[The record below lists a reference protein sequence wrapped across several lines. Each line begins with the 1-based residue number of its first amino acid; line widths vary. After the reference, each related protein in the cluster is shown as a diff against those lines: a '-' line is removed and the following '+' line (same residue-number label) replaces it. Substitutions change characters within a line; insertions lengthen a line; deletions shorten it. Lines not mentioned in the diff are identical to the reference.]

1 MIAKLTGVIDS
12 VAQNSVIVDVNGVGY
27 LVHASSRTLA
37 KIGSVRGTAVS
48 LLIETIVR
56 EDQFT
61 LYGFADSVEKE
72 WFQILYTVQG
82 VGAKVAQA
90 ILSAVNPDQLAVVIA
105 AQDKSVLQQ
114 ADGVGGKLAARI
126 VTELKEKAGKMALG
140 QAAQQKVQD
149 ARSQTGGKTGKGSA
163 ALVDVPRSVGND
175 AVSAL
180 INLGYGR
187 AEAFGA
193 VANVV
198 RLMGEDLPLGD
209 LIRESLKELSA

>member
-12 VAQNSVIVDVNGVGY
+12 VGQNQVIVDVNGVGY
-27 LVHASSRTLA
+27 LVFASSRTLA
-37 KIGSVRGTAVS
+37 RIGSARGTNVS

-56 EDQFT
+56 EDQFA
-61 LYGFADSVEKE
+61 LYGFADAVEKE

-90 ILSAVNPDQLAVVIA
+90 ILSTVDPEQLAVVIA

-149 ARSQTGGKTGKGSA
+149 ARSSTGKGGKA
-163 ALVDVPRSVGND
+163 APLVDIPKSAGND

-198 RLMGEDLPLGD
+198 RLMGEDLPLPD

>member
-12 VAQNSVIVDVNGVGY
+12 VGLNYVIIDVNGVGY
-27 LVHASSRTLA
+27 LVYASSRTLSR
-37 KIGSVRGTAVS
+37 IGSVRGTPVS

-56 EDQFT
+56 EDQIT
-61 LYGFADSVEKE
+61 LYGFADAAEKD
-72 WFQILYTVQG
+72 WFQILCTVQG
-82 VGAKVAQA
+82 VGAKVAQG
-90 ILSAVNPDQLAVVIA
+90 ILGSVQVEQLPLVIA
-105 AQDKSVLQQ
+105 SQDKAALRR
-114 ADGVGGKLAARI
+114 ADGVGDKLALRI

-140 QAAQQKVQD
+140 TAAQQK
-149 ARSQTGGKTGKGSA
+149 AGKAQAGAGAKASA
-163 ALVDVPRSVGND
+163 AVVEVPQTVSND

-193 VANVV
+193 VANVI
-198 RLMGEDLPLGD
+198 RDKGEAIALGD

>member
-12 VAQNSVIVDVNGVGY
+12 MGTNNVIVDVNGVGY
-27 LVHASSRTLA
+27 IVYASAKTLA
-37 KIGSVRGTAVS
+37 KIGSAKGTPVS

-56 EDQFT
+56 EDSFT
-61 LYGFADSVEKE
+61 LYGFADAAEKE
-72 WFQILYTVQG
+72 WFQILCTVQG

-90 ILSAVNPDQLAVVIA
+90 ILGTVSAEQLPMVIA
-105 AQDKSVLQQ
+105 SQDKAAIKQT
-114 ADGVGGKLAARI
+114 DGVGEKLALRI

-140 QAAQQKVQD
+140 AAAQQKVTA
-149 ARSQTGGKTGKGSA
+149 ARKGGAGVIDLPK
-163 ALVDVPRSVGND
+163 SVSND

-193 VANVV
+193 VSNVL
-198 RLMGEDLPLGD
+198 RDKGEALPLGD
-209 LIRESLKELSA
+209 IIRESLKELSA

>member
-12 VAQNSVIVDVNGVGY
+12 VGLNYVIVDVNGVGY
-27 LVHASSRTLA
+27 LVYASGKTLA
-37 KIGSVRGTAVS
+37 RIGSAKGMAVS

-61 LYGFADSVEKE
+61 LYGFADAQEKE
-72 WFQILYTVQG
+72 WFQILCTVQG
-82 VGAKVAQA
+82 VGAKVAQT
-90 ILSAVNPDQLAVVIA
+90 ILGTIAADQLPMVIA
-105 AQDKSVLQQ
+105 SQDKTALKQ
-114 ADGVGGKLAARI
+114 AEGVGEKLAVRI
-126 VTELKEKAGKMALG
+126 VTELKEKAGKLALG
-140 QAAQQKVQD
+140 QAASQK
-149 ARSQTGGKTGKGSA
+149 AAAGKAGKST
-163 ALVDVPRSVGND
+163 LVEVPKTVSND

-193 VANVV
+193 VANVI
-198 RLMGEDLPLGD
+198 RDKGEDIAIGD

>member
-1 MIAKLTGVIDS
+1 MIAKLTGLLDS
-12 VAQNSVIVDVNGVGY
+12 VALNHLILDVNGVGY

-37 KIGSVRGTAVS
+37 RIGSTKGTPVS
-48 LLIETIVR
+48 LYIETIVR

-61 LYGFADSVEKE
+61 LYGFCDAAEKE
-72 WFQILYTVQG
+72 WFQILCTVQG
-82 VGAKVAQA
+82 VGAKVAQT
-90 ILSAVNPDQLAVVIA
+90 ILSAVSPEQLPLVIA
-105 AQDKSVLQQ
+105 SQDKTALRQ
-114 ADGVGGKLAARI
+114 ADGVGEKLAVRI

-140 QAAQQKVQD
+140 QAATQKVSD
-149 ARSQTGGKTGKGSA
+149 ARKAGKGGNSET
-163 ALVDVPRSVGND
+163 ALAKGASND

-198 RLMGEDLPLGD
+198 RLMGDDLPLGD
-209 LIRESLKELSA
+209 LIRESLRELSA

>member
-12 VAQNSVIVDVNGVGY
+12 VGLNYVIIDVNGVGY
-27 LVHASSRTLA
+27 LVYASSRTLSR
-37 KIGSVRGTAVS
+37 IGSARGTPVG

-56 EDQFT
+56 EDQIT
-61 LYGFADSVEKE
+61 LYGFADAAEKD
-72 WFQILYTVQG
+72 WFQILCTVQG
-82 VGAKVAQA
+82 VGAKVAQG
-90 ILSAVNPDQLAVVIA
+90 ILGTVQVEQLPLVIA
-105 AQDKSVLQQ
+105 SQDKSALRR
-114 ADGVGGKLAARI
+114 ADGVGDKLALRI

-140 QAAQQKVQD
+140 AAAQQKAGKAQ
-149 ARSQTGGKTGKGSA
+149 AATGSKTSA
-163 ALVDVPRSVGND
+163 AVVEVPQTISND

-193 VANVV
+193 VANVI
-198 RLMGEDLPLGD
+198 RDKGEAIALGD